1 MIEDDLRLLHAVLV
15 EAVHQNTDS
24 LTVNSV
30 QGVPRVPQDVEEQ
43 FDVVLVPVDDQVV
56 QHLPYMF
63 CTLRSSKCLSI
74 AALLDRSLLTVSL
87 LSFIAHLS
95 RGELP
100 W

>member
-56 QHLPYMF
+56 QLVDQSDLVKKHYF
-63 CTLRSSKCLSI
+63 
-74 AALLDRSLLTVSL
+74 DY
-87 LSFIAHLS
+87 
-95 RGELP
+95 
-100 W
+100 